1 MFHSAQNPADDPTRL
16 RRVRT
21 PDRPY
26 PKWLKGLCKENSE
39 RFEEMLQENGAHPK
53 DTTDLPPERELLA
66 EPFVPG
72 LRKIEEKRRA
82 RKQRPKKKKVLGA
95 EAEGRGAEDGETKKD
110 AEEASSLREKEPEE
124 RKSDSVGVE
133 KASVDGA
140 RRRGEERSRGGEQS
154 QKQEEKAGQAKAEE
168 RLEELLG
175 AFSRDQF
182 QFSKEYGSL
191 EEAIWDRDKPGILEL
206 YAGCTGFSKAAV
218 EIGACWTLRANR
230 GDDL

>member
-140 RRRGEERSRGGEQS
+140 RRGEERSRGGEQS